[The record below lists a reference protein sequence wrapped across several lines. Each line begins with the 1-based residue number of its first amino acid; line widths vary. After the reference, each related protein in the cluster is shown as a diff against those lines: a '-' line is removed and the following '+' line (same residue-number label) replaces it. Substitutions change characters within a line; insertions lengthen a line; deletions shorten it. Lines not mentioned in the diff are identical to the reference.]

1 MTKRPSINGQFLV
14 HADYNCIDSYV
25 LPHESDIDTWS
36 DCPCCGLKPR
46 NWCFN
51 NGRSTAC
58 GCWNSCYDHF
68 AIHAE
73 SVVSVHNRTGKTVE
87 YDHDGLRKNW
97 NHWCATGEV
106 LFEHA
111 GKRDDGRW

>member
-1 MTKRPSINGQFLV
+1 
-14 HADYNCIDSYV
+14 
-25 LPHESDIDTWS
+25 
-36 DCPCCGLKPR
+36 
-46 NWCFN
+46 
-51 NGRSTAC
+51 
-58 GCWNSCYDHF
+58 
-68 AIHAE
+68 
-73 SVVSVHNRTGKTVE
+73 VHNRTGKTVE